1 MNTTLE
7 TKDLYASV
15 DGKEILNGINLSVS
29 SGEVVALMGPN
40 GSGKTTLFMTL
51 MGHPRY
57 TVTRGSIL
65 LNGNDI
71 TKSPPEERSLL
82 GLMMAFQNP
91 VPVPEVRLTTLI
103 TAMVNKRMNRKL
115 TDSPPPQVVAELI
128 KATSEVGLTQ
138 AHLSRGTNHGFSGG
152 EAKRSEVLQLL
163 MAKPKVA
170 LLDEPDSGLDIDGVA
185 AVGKAVSRLAER
197 GTAVLLTTHQARI
210 LHYVTPRR
218 VLVIK
223 GGRIVAQGGL
233 EVVEE
238 IEKTGYE
245 AFLRR

>member
-71 TKSPPEERSLL
+71 E
-82 GLMMAFQNP
+82 
-91 VPVPEVRLTTLI
+91 
-103 TAMVNKRMNRKL
+103 
-115 TDSPPPQVVAELI
+115 AELTI
-128 KATSEVGLTQ
+128 
-138 AHLSRGTNHGFSGG
+138 
-152 EAKRSEVLQLL
+152 
-163 MAKPKVA
+163 
-170 LLDEPDSGLDIDGVA
+170 
-185 AVGKAVSRLAER
+185 
-197 GTAVLLTTHQARI
+197 
-210 LHYVTPRR
+210 
-218 VLVIK
+218 
-223 GGRIVAQGGL
+223 
-233 EVVEE
+233 
-238 IEKTGYE
+238 
-245 AFLRR
+245 